1 MQLSNPRFVDVQGWY
16 DITVTLADGDPWIT
30 EGPIGPKAGEP
41 FDYTVSPDDPAP
53 LAAAIREMVEEQAI
67 EIGPYIP
74 PPPVVPASITARQ
87 GKIMLR
93 RMGLMTVDE
102 AMSGAVPAFL
112 SAIMQ
117 NMKPEEAAELFLTWR
132 DAATWYRTDPLF
144 GGSLLAAAATALNQP
159 ATDEAV
165 DQFFIAASAI

>member
-1 MQLSNPRFVDVQGWY
+1 MKLSNARATETPGHY
-16 DITVTLADGDPWIT
+16 DITVTLAADDPWVMT
-30 EGPIGPKAGEP
+30 TPFGPVADQP